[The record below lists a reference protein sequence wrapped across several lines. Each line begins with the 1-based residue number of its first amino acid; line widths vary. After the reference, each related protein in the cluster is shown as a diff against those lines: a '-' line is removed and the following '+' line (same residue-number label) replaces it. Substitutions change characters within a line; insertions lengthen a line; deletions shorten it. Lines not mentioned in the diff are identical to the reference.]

1 MVTQVIQSASNDVY
15 VVEDARNNKEYM
27 IPAVKEFIVHVDI
40 HNKKNSYR
48 SNWRNDRMKIDV
60 LTLFPELFDAFEK
73 WSIVGRTIEK
83 GLLSLNKINIRDFQR
98 ININE

>member
-48 SNWRNDRMKIDV
+48 SN
-60 LTLFPELFDAFEK
+60 
-73 WSIVGRTIEK
+73 
-83 GLLSLNKINIRDFQR
+83 
-98 ININE
+98 